1 MKAAHLIFC
10 GFPTSGPL
18 SSASSAP
25 VFSVSPFQTTPL
37 QLIYSNLEPVSEGIC
52 NERGVETPPCS
63 VVSQGPAP
71 WRLAEAAAPWA
82 LLKTGVGPTRPGV
95 GWVVC
100 VTGWRLQGSGDTFG
114 QRGVSHGD
122 FCSGCTGYKEKLDV
136 YQVFSYRLR
145 LGQGW
150 SCGKPRGGGGSQQ
163 TPPLGCPACPM
174 SVAPGL
180 HLPKFLKGQGHPGQ

>member
-18 SSASSAP
+18 FLSFIRSCSL
-25 VFSVSPFQTTPL
+25 SPFQTTQCSL
-37 QLIYSNLEPVSEGIC
+37 STATWNLFLKEYVM
-52 NERGVETPPCS
+52 RGAETPPRS

-82 LLKTGVGPTRPGV
+82 LLETGVGPTRPGV

-100 VTGWRLQGSGDTFG
+100 VTGWRLQGSGDTFR

-122 FCSGCTGYKEKLDV
+122 FCSGCTGTRGNWMSIRFFHIV
-136 YQVFSYRLR
+136 S
-145 LGQGW
+145 GW
-150 SCGKPRGGGGSQQ
+150 GKRGVVGSPRGGGQVSR
-163 TPPLGCPACPM
+163 CP
-174 SVAPGL
+174 
-180 HLPKFLKGQGHPGQ
+180 H